1 MIDKKTE
8 SRILSEFSR
17 QLSVHGLSGVRYDL
31 LNWEEVL
38 HIVFP
43 DTPRDC
49 DAALRGVQRAVAAK
63 LSDVIDKRRSDFDRD
78 LTDDGDDLFEDS
90 GDSDEMPPEV
100 AAKIAAL
107 PHFEIDDFYKRES
120 AGEPYIWFW
129 ATPQFVSPTDEE
141 AACDRRDEE
150 RDRLEALAFGTDS
163 DSDDEDFEF
172 LPIPPPPKTR
182 NTEVFLT
189 MAYEPYDD
197 IEKGE
202 KVTEFRE
209 YKAYYIKKLL
219 SQPLKTVLF
228 QRGYG
233 GPHHDAP
240 RQMRWTIKNIEYYNH
255 ITRKSCPIDKPT
267 PGFKP
272 TFIAIDLGSRID

>member
-17 QLSVHGLSGVRYDL
+17 QLSIHGLSGVRYDL

-43 DTPRDC
+43 DAPREYDKPLRAVQKRVA
-49 DAALRGVQRAVAAK
+49 AALP
-63 LSDVIDKRRSDFDRD
+63 DIIDRRKSDFDRYEAD
-78 LTDDGDDLFEDS
+78 EENDLFDGTEEDS
-90 GDSDEMPPEV
+90 DDTPPEI

-107 PHFEIDDFYKRES
+107 PHFEIDDLYRRES
-120 AGEPYIWFW
+120 SGEAYIWFW
-129 ATPQFVSPTDEE
+129 VKPQFVTCTDEE
-141 AACDRRDEE
+141 TAYHRRDEE
-150 RDRLEALAFGTDS
+150 REKLEALTFGEVS
-163 DSDDEDFEF
+163 MDENFTF
-172 LPIPPPPKTR
+172 LPIPPPPMKR

-202 KVTEFRE
+202 KMTEFRE
-209 YKAYYIKKLL
+209 YKEYYVRKLL

-240 RQMRWTIKNIEYYNH
+240 RQMRWTIRSIEYYNH
-255 ITRKSCPIDKPT
+255 FTCKSCPVDNPT
-267 PGFKP
+267 EGFQP
-272 TFIAIDLGSRID
+272 TFIAIDLGERID